1 MQKKK
6 QNKVEDSNYQSI
18 EEQEIDSKEIVDDLD
33 KLLDEID
40 NILEKNAEEFV
51 ENYVQQ
57 EGE

>member
-1 MQKKK
+1 MQKQKK
-6 QNKVEDSNYQSI
+6 NKVEDYQSI

-33 KLLDEID
+33 KLLEEID

-51 ENYVQQ
+51 ENYVQR